1 VPCSQHFAQNP
12 DRQGGD
18 VNLKTVSADSFPAN
32 PDTLE
37 SSVPRQRRKRITRL
51 RYLTATLGCCICMGA
66 CSSLDLFAASNES
79 DTEIRL
85 ALIDKYVDATHVQ
98 QESLR
103 GLQMEVNIDAQLPKL
118 EKHGKLRAL
127 RKISRLGQITYKA
140 LGFSGDNTVKQE
152 VITRY
157 LAAESAARENG
168 TIAITPANYKFR
180 YAGRIVQH
188 GVALQILEV
197 TPKKKA
203 VGLFKGELW
212 IDADTGMPIREA
224 GQFVKTPSVFLKKIA
239 FVRDY
244 ELRDGVAFPVHIQST
259 VDTRIVGRAELEIS
273 FSNFSRP
280 EGADDDATADVSS
293 ESSGAVPLSQSEPPV
308 PVTIGAPEAIGAPE
322 GINAPELTRAPGTT
336 RAPATPNASGTPVG
350 PEL

>member
-1 VPCSQHFAQNP
+1 MEQ
-12 DRQGGD
+12 
-18 VNLKTVSADSFPAN
+18 
-32 PDTLE
+32 
-37 SSVPRQRRKRITRL
+37 SVAYQRRTRIISL
-51 RYLTATLGCCICMGA
+51 GFLTASLRFSLCIGVLA
-66 CSSLDLFAASNES
+66 GPRVYAATSES
-79 DTEIRL
+79 EADVRL
-85 ALIDKYVDATHVQ
+85 AIVDQ

-127 RKISRLGQITYKA
+127 RKISLLGQITYKA
-140 LGFSGDNTVKQE
+140 LGFSGDSTVKQE

-180 YAGRIVQH
+180 YVGRLVQQ
-188 GVALQILEV
+188 GVTTHILEV

-203 VGLFKGELW
+203 VGLFKGEIW
-212 IDADTGMPIREA
+212 IDAASGMPVREV

-244 ELRDGVAFPVHIQST
+244 KIRNGVAFPSHIQST
-259 VDTRIVGRAELEIS
+259 VDTRVVGRAELEIN
-273 FSNFSRP
+273 FSNFSR
-280 EGADDDATADVSS
+280 ENNADDEAADATADASS
-293 ESSGAVPLSQSEPPV
+293 ESNTSAPPV
-308 PVTIGAPEAIGAPE
+308 QHLQSPQPVGALQEID
-322 GINAPELTRAPGTT
+322 TPGM
-336 RAPATPNASGTPVG
+336 ANG